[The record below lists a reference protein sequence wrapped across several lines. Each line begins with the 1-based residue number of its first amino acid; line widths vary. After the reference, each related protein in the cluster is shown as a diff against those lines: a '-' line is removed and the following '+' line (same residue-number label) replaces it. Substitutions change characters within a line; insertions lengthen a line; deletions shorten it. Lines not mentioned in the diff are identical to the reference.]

1 MIFAMPL
8 PHILKPM
15 TIAIATMATSQLAEQ
30 LVMAE
35 EESVRPMAM
44 MIGPV
49 TIGGKKRMTFF
60 TPKALKSV
68 ERTTYMRPAAAT
80 PTQA

>member
-1 MIFAMPL
+1 MILAMPL

-15 TIAIATMATSQLAEQ
+15 TMRIATMAMSQLARQ

-35 EESVRPMAM
+35 EDSVRPMAM

-49 TIGGKKRMTFF
+49 TIGGK
-60 TPKALKSV
+60 
-68 ERTTYMRPAAAT
+68 
-80 PTQA
+80 